1 MKQMIKGY
9 WKNTD
14 PDTIIG
20 EVWRNIKGY
29 DYQVSNY
36 GRVRKCDRVR
46 HSRNHKTFMVCSGP
60 IIRQHQNGR
69 GYLKVHLHRGHER
82 KSICVHRLVAHAF
95 VSGYVPG
102 LVVNHLNEIKTDNR
116 SSNLEWCTSRENI
129 NYGTARKRIVK
140 ALTNN
145 PKISKP
151 VEAFCKDTG
160 ALVTTFPSQ
169 RETARQLRRALS
181 TIQRCINNPQK
192 TIMGLILMTNY

>member
-1 MKQMIKGY
+1 MKIKGF
-9 WKNTD
+9 WQVMD
-14 PDTIIG
+14 PDAIPG
-20 EVWRNIKGY
+20 EVWRPIKGY
-29 DYQVSNY
+29 DYQISDY
-36 GRVRKCDRVR
+36 GRVRKCDQVR
-46 HSRNHKTFMVCSGP
+46 HSRKLKTFIVRSGP
-60 IIRQHQNGR
+60 VIRQHQNR
-69 GYLKVHLHRGHER
+69 KGYLKVDLHRDHER
-82 KSICVHRLVAHAF
+82 KSLFVHRLVAHAF
-95 VSGYVPG
+95 VKGYAPG

-116 SSNLEWCTSRENI
+116 VVNLEWCTSRENI